1 VHELMGRAL
10 IADTD
15 FDGAIQAFTRRVE
28 VSPNYAPAHRALAE
42 TYLQLGRDDEAL
54 AELTAAALIEPADAL
69 AHAGRAQL
77 HLRNGRYQDAAGA
90 ARAALARDGTNLTAL
105 YALGTALV
113 RLGRAG
119 DGEDALARFRAGQ
132 DAARARD
139 ERGWELRLLR
149 QTAAAHLERGELTE
163 AVERLQA
170 AVALQPDV
178 DGYSTLGAVLKR
190 AGRTQD
196 ALDALEQAV
205 AHGGGPMVHALMAD
219 LLAALG
225 RIDDSRRHLA
235 LAARARDE
243 RLRGRCPTVTARAA
257 TVVLLASAVGAAA
270 GATTPSRTGDGLAGS
285 QPVFENVAAAAG
297 LVFQHVNG
305 ASAARHVA
313 ETLSGG
319 GVLFDADGDG
329 WLDVLLV
336 DGGSPTEPAVA
347 ARARHRLFHNRGN
360 GTFEDVSARAG
371 LVGTGYGMGACAAD
385 YDNDGRVD
393 LYLTQLGPNALFH
406 NNGDGT
412 FSDRTRAAGGGADTF
427 STSCAFSDVDGDG
440 DLDLFVAT
448 YVDVSGPLK
457 TCGSAQVPA
466 YCRPDVFR
474 GLPELLFVKPGRR
487 HLHRGRA
494 TVRRR
499 RAGGQRA
506 GRGSRRRRRRRPCRP
521 VRRQRHDP
529 EPASAQPGDRACSA
543 RRRLRRE
550 WPWLPDGRVR
560 GGMGT
565 DLADYDGDGR
575 LDLVVTNFEFE
586 GNNLFRN
593 LGAGVFADASY
604 QSGVAVATLPFVG
617 FGVAFLDYDN
627 DTDLDLAIANGHV
640 LDNTSVF
647 RSSSR
652 YGQRNLLLV
661 N

>member
-1 VHELMGRAL
+1 M
-10 IADTD
+10 
-15 FDGAIQAFTRRVE
+15 
-28 VSPNYAPAHRALAE
+28 
-42 TYLQLGRDDEAL
+42 
-54 AELTAAALIEPADAL
+54 
-69 AHAGRAQL
+69 
-77 HLRNGRYQDAAGA
+77 
-90 ARAALARDGTNLTAL
+90 
-105 YALGTALV
+105 
-113 RLGRAG
+113 
-119 DGEDALARFRAGQ
+119 
-132 DAARARD
+132 
-139 ERGWELRLLR
+139 
-149 QTAAAHLERGELTE
+149 
-163 AVERLQA
+163 
-170 AVALQPDV
+170 
-178 DGYSTLGAVLKR
+178 
-190 AGRTQD
+190 
-196 ALDALEQAV
+196 
-205 AHGGGPMVHALMAD
+205 
-219 LLAALG
+219 
-225 RIDDSRRHLA
+225 
-235 LAARARDE
+235 
-243 RLRGRCPTVTARAA
+243 TARAA

-270 GATTPSRTGDGLAGS
+270 GATTQSRTGGGLPGS
-285 QPVFENVAAAAG
+285 QPVFENVAAAVG

-474 GLPELLFVKPGRR
+474 GLPELLFVNQGDGTFVEAGRR
-487 HLHRGRA
+487 SGVGAQAGKGLGVVAGDVDDDGRA
-494 TVRRR
+494 DLFVANDMTPNLLQRNQGQGLFRETALA
-499 RAGGQRA
+499 AGVA
-506 GRGSRRRRRRRPCRP
+506 
-521 VRRQRHDP
+521 V
-529 EPASAQPGDRACSA
+529 AA
-543 RRRLRRE
+543 
-550 WPWLPDGRVR
+550 DGRVR

-593 LGAGVFADASY
+593 LGDGVFADASY

-640 LDNTSVF
+640 LDNTSLF

-652 YGQRNLLLV
+652 YEQRNLLLV
-661 N
+661 NDGKGFFRDARAAAGTGFALEKVSRGLVAGDIDNDGDLDLLVTNNGQTADLLRNDGGHRGGALSVRLVGRQSNRDGIGARVRATVGARVQVREVKAGSSYLGQGDTRVHLGLGGAAGVDRLEVRWPTGVTEVMPAVAGGQIVTVTEGLGITARTPFSAR